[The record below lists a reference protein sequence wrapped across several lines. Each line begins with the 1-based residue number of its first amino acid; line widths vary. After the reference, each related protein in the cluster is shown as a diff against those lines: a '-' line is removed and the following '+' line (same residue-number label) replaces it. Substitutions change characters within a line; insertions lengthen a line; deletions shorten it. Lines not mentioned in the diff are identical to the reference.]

1 MGTGA
6 DIIKKLT
13 PAPMPTFNAWNTIR
27 AGNRLKPEIDDS
39 ELDAKVS
46 SKENTNGCEA
56 SLESAKRGPIGREHK
71 LSAVMATVKTT
82 SDTDRGELV
91 CVGEN
96 TTVVR
101 PKFKNK
107 TWSRKDATSTIKGRS
122 RRRAGSQAAIHHT
135 TTYPNVTMTSDLF
148 GGGNFYQGPGGSYG
162 GYAFGNPSDL
172 MPPMY
177 TPMCVNNSIPMPMPT
192 HMPGPIPMMGTKPDG
207 YPISQGKGP
216 DSFMALP
223 PSPIHPYF
231 HQLSPSPPIDRYQMP
246 YHPYYHPA
254 HIHVDPMS
262 NPYRI
267 QEIKNQ
273 VLYYFSPENL
283 NTDDYLKSLI
293 DRTTGGVL
301 LTELIKFKR
310 LNIMTNNGRDII
322 ILQNIIKYECFPEL
336 ELIQMNQG
344 IGVRSKYWRIQVV

>member
-13 PAPMPTFNAWNTIR
+13 PAPMPTLNAWNTIR
-27 AGNRLKPEIDDS
+27 AGNRLKSEGDDL
-39 ELDAKVS
+39 ELDAKGS
-46 SKENTNGCEA
+46 SKENTNGLKD
-56 SLESAKRGPIGREHK
+56 SLESAKRGPIEREQK
-71 LSAVMATVKTT
+71 LGAVMTAAKTT
-82 SDTDRGELV
+82 EDTDRGELV

-122 RRRAGSQAAIHHT
+122 RRRAGSHTAIHP
-135 TTYPNVTMTSDLF
+135 TTYPNVTMTNDLF
-148 GGGNFYQGPGGSYG
+148 GGGNFYLGPGGSYG
-162 GYAFGNPSDL
+162 GYAFGNLSDL
-172 MPPMY
+172 MPPTY
-177 TPMCVNNSIPMPMPT
+177 TPMCVNNNIPMPMPT

-207 YPISQGKGP
+207 YPMPQGKGSDP
-216 DSFMALP
+216 FMALP
-223 PSPIHPYF
+223 PSPMHPYF
-231 HQLSPSPPIDRYQMP
+231 HQLSPSPPLDRYQMP

-254 HIHVDPMS
+254 HIQLDPMS

-273 VLYYFSPENL
+273 VLYYFSPENI
-283 NTDDYLKSLI
+283 NTDEYLKSLI
-293 DRTTGGVL
+293 DNTTGGVL

-310 LNIMTNNGRDII
+310 LNMMTNNGRDII

-336 ELIQMNQG
+336 ELIQMNEG
-344 IGVRSKYWRIQVV
+344 IGVRSKYWINGFK